1 MTNLESL
8 DNSAK
13 EYFNSLPQLIQEQ
26 IIESG
31 VTFSSKQELENYFN
45 KVTGKSNTNEITHN

>member
-8 DNSAK
+8 DSSAR
-13 EYFNSLPQLIQEQ
+13 EYFYSLPQLIQEQ

-31 VTFSSKQELENYFN
+31 VTFSSKQELESYYNS
-45 KVTGKSNTNEITHN
+45 VTEKKNMNN

>member
-31 VTFSSKQELENYFN
+31 VTFSSKQELEQYYNT
-45 KVTGKSNTNEITHN
+45 VTGKSNTNQIN